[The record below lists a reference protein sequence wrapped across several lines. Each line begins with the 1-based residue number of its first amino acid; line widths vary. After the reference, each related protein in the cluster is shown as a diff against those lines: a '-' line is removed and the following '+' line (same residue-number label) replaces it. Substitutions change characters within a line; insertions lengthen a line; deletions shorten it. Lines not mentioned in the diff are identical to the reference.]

1 MDFDEL
7 LDRYKPDAL
16 LENVGAV
23 SPDAGDYE
31 PVSKLHVAN
40 GEISQLTYERRLRRL
55 AEASVR

>member
-7 LDRYKPDAL
+7 LGKYKPDAL

-31 PVSKLHVAN
+31 QVSKLHVAN
-40 GEISQLTYERRLRRL
+40 DEICQLTYERRLRRL
-55 AEASVR
+55 AEASSR